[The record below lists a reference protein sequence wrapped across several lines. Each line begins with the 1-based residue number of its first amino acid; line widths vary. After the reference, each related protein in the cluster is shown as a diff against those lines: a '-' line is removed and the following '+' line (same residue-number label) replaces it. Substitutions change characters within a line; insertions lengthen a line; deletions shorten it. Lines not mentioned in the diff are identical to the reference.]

1 MKLSLKFSLS
11 VILLIAA
18 VLSLGCVLFLQQ
30 DFDENIRQAKTAAA
44 QEHSRQAAL
53 IQMMLDED
61 SPDSQGAVSSSLF
74 QYADS
79 LKSYGAQSQLA
90 LYQGELMAFSSLD
103 LSVNESIYMPLIRQ
117 CRENGADVQLLTQ
130 IGQEYW
136 LLSCSAVPYRD
147 YEVEL
152 VMARRV
158 SDVFARR
165 DRSAAWFMR
174 IELLVVSLAAVAAVI
189 VGSVLTRPL
198 ARLNRTARAIA
209 GGELSAR
216 TNIHGSDEIAQLS
229 HSFDHMADVVQSQ
242 IDQLSLSVTQRDDF
256 IAAFTHEIKTPM
268 TCIIGYAD
276 ILREAD
282 SDAATLQSAADAIYH
297 DARRLETLSQKLLLL
312 YRLNREQT
320 LPMLPVPLESIWR
333 EAAGALANPPRVKWA
348 DPMGGRVLGDEALLT
363 NLMQNLVQN
372 ALRSLPAQGGWVAV
386 TAEAEKNGVKIT
398 VTDNG
403 CGMTPEQLHRV
414 TEPFYMVDKSRAR
427 SMNGSGIG
435 LALCARIAELHG
447 STLHFESEPG
457 VGTRCSFCLPQPP
470 NKEQ

>member
-1 MKLSLKFSLS
+1 
-11 VILLIAA
+11 
-18 VLSLGCVLFLQQ
+18 
-30 DFDENIRQAKTAAA
+30 
-44 QEHSRQAAL
+44 
-53 IQMMLDED
+53 
-61 SPDSQGAVSSSLF
+61 
-74 QYADS
+74 
-79 LKSYGAQSQLA
+79 
-90 LYQGELMAFSSLD
+90 
-103 LSVNESIYMPLIRQ
+103 
-117 CRENGADVQLLTQ
+117 
-130 IGQEYW
+130 
-136 LLSCSAVPYRD
+136 
-147 YEVEL
+147 
-152 VMARRV
+152 MARRV

-282 SDAATLQSAADAIYH
+282 ADAATLQSASDAIYH

-386 TAEAEKNGVKIT
+386 TAEAEKDGVKIT

>member
-30 DFDENIRQAKTAAA
+30 AFDENIRQAKTAAA

-136 LLSCSAVPYRD
+136 LLSCSAVPYKD

-189 VGSVLTRPL
+189 VGSVPQTY
-198 ARLNRTARAIA
+198 TYFSTTEDKI
-209 GGELSAR
+209 E
-216 TNIHGSDEIAQLS
+216 D
-229 HSFDHMADVVQSQ
+229 
-242 IDQLSLSVTQRDDF
+242 
-256 IAAFTHEIKTPM
+256 
-268 TCIIGYAD
+268 YAD
-276 ILREAD
+276 EYIM
-282 SDAATLQSAADAIYH
+282 
-297 DARRLETLSQKLLLL
+297 
-312 YRLNREQT
+312 N
-320 LPMLPVPLESIWR
+320 
-333 EAAGALANPPRVKWA
+333 
-348 DPMGGRVLGDEALLT
+348 
-363 NLMQNLVQN
+363 
-372 ALRSLPAQGGWVAV
+372 
-386 TAEAEKNGVKIT
+386 NG
-398 VTDNG
+398 
-403 CGMTPEQLHRV
+403 
-414 TEPFYMVDKSRAR
+414 
-427 SMNGSGIG
+427 
-435 LALCARIAELHG
+435 
-447 STLHFESEPG
+447 
-457 VGTRCSFCLPQPP
+457 
-470 NKEQ
+470 